1 MTYAPE
7 TSPGHAA
14 GVAALIG
21 TRRLAEYSN
30 WDSRG
35 SLVRAFGPD
44 PIGYIFFDQT
54 GHFSVHIMRTPPV
67 PPFAAGPE
75 NPTPSEAHELLQS
88 YYGAFGTYD
97 VDTAQSMIVFHV
109 EGATR
114 PDFIGTD
121 VRFPYRLAE
130 DSLIIGD
137 EKTWRRIWVRAPEAA
152 RGSHDA
158 A

>member
-1 MTYAPE
+1 
-7 TSPGHAA
+7 
-14 GVAALIG
+14 
-21 TRRLAEYSN
+21 
-30 WDSRG
+30 
-35 SLVRAFGPD
+35 
-44 PIGYIFFDQT
+44 
-54 GHFSVHIMRTPPV
+54 MRTPPV

-75 NPTPSEAHELLQS
+75 NPTPSEAHEPLQS

-97 VDTAQSMIVFHV
+97 VDTAQAMIVFPV

-121 VRFPYRLAE
+121 VRFPYRLAG

-158 A
+158 AYPCAAAGAARGLLSAAERVPVGSTKMCQACHGRLGA